1 MNDELRDTQF
11 SEVDRELTAS
21 FGPAEVLVLPGQHD
35 ALSLK
40 RYLYEQTFVG
50 DDGGLEQYATAVVSI
65 IGNDPLTDFEGQLCK
80 FNYDGCPGINKCFV
94 SGMWSR
100 GDSQALPTFHTGLIL
115 LSIFSPAAMRE
126 LRAEMR
132 RYQESKVFA
141 IIGLPADAGDAR
153 SIVSALTEFG
163 EEAHFIQMAPTD
175 GETPVIQTFG
185 EFAIHYVEATLAAL
199 TYPGLICVD
208 PGDAITIFSSGKF
221 TRIIR
226 YEAENTNDLL
236 RIGYTTLET
245 VCREVGVISALFAP
259 PSLRLRDIHDVMN
272 LVKSRRTNDRSTVIF
287 AASSNERRSSFVLY
301 IATCE

>member
-11 SEVDRELTAS
+11 SKVDQELTAS

-50 DDGGLEQYATAVVSI
+50 DDGGLEQYVTAVVSI
-65 IGNDPLTDFEGQLCK
+65 IGNDPLIDFEGQLCK

-100 GDSQALPTFHTGLIL
+100 GDAQALPTFHTGLIL
-115 LSIFSPAAMRE
+115 LSTFSPAAMRQ
-126 LRAEMR
+126 LHAEVR
-132 RYQESKVFA
+132 RYQEANVFA
-141 IIGLPADAGDAR
+141 LIGLPGDAVEAR
-153 SIVSALTEFG
+153 SMMSALADFG
-163 EEAHFIQMAPTD
+163 EEAHFIQLALAAEGTS
-175 GETPVIQTFG
+175 VLRTFG
-185 EFAIHYVEATLAAL
+185 ESAIHYVESTLTAL

-226 YEAENTNDLL
+226 YEAANINDLL

-287 AASSNERRSSFVLY
+287 AASSSERRSSFVWY